1 MKNFASLIFAL
12 TLAFTSYAEDE
23 FKWCLYF
30 FNFNAPMKPE
40 FEAQFDELAEFI
52 KSYPDSAFEISGH
65 VDERCSPNLSLK
77 LHLKRAD
84 YVKKYLIENYS
95 IPDSMLVSVGRGNS
109 EPYIKGAQTEAEH
122 EWNRRVEI
130 TFISKEK

>member
-1 MKNFASLIFAL
+1 MKYVTSIIL
-12 TLAFTSYAEDE
+12 TLTLFSYTYADEE

-65 VDERCSPNLSLK
+65 VDERWNPNLSLK

-84 YVKKYLIENYS
+84 FVKKYLIENYS

-109 EPYIKGAQTEAEH
+109 EPFIKRAQTEAEH

-130 TFISKEK
+130 TFIRKQ